1 MSLQLPRPSD
11 LPTTAAPTAATKQLR
26 KGRTSVG
33 IALLVV
39 GAFNIY
45 SMIWAYSTY
54 GYLLETLTASQKS
67 EVVVAD
73 TLVVLLILALVGVGI
88 WNILARRS
96 PSLMPLIAALVIA
109 VISLASDLLSIVDTV
124 EVNGSFPY
132 FILFLQFGLTVQTIR
147 LLRLKPDATEPDSG
161 RGQAS
166 QNVE

>member
-96 PSLMPLIAALVIA
+96 PSLMPLTAALVIA

-124 EVNGSFPY
+124 EVSGSFPY
-132 FILFLQFGLTVQTIR
+132 FILFLQFGLIVQTIR

-161 RGQAS
+161 RGQTS

>member
-11 LPTTAAPTAATKQLR
+11 LPAAETPPADTKQLR
-26 KGRTSVG
+26 RGRTSIG
-33 IALLVV
+33 IALLIV
-39 GAFNIY
+39 GAFNVY

-73 TLVVLLILALVGVGI
+73 ALVVLLILALVGIGI

-96 PSLMPLIAALVIA
+96 TSLVPLIAALVIA
-109 VISLASDLLSIVDTV
+109 GISLASDLLSIVDTL

-132 FILFLQFGLTVQTIR
+132 FILFLQFGLIVQTIR
-147 LLRLKPDATEPDSG
+147 LLRLKPGAAVADSSS
-161 RGQAS
+161 RQAS
-166 QNVE
+166 QNVG

>member
-11 LPTTAAPTAATKQLR
+11 LPKAHAPTAVTKQLR
-26 KGRTSVG
+26 KGRASVG
-33 IALLVV
+33 IALLIVA
-39 GAFNIY
+39 AFNTY

-88 WNILARRS
+88 WNIVAQRS
-96 PSLMPLIAALVIA
+96 MSLVPLIAALVIA
-109 VISLASDLLSIVDTV
+109 VISLLSDLLSIADTL

-132 FILFLQFGLTVQTIR
+132 FILFLQFGLIVQTIR
-147 LLRLKPDATEPDSG
+147 LLRLKPNATEPDSG
-161 RGQAS
+161 RGHVS
-166 QNVE
+166 QNIG